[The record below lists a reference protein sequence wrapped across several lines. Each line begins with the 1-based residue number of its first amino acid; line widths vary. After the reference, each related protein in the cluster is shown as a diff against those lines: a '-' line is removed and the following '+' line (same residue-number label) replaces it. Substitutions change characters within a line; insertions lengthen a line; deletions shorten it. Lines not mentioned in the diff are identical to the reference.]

1 MQNSSN
7 TNFVSIVKSI
17 SDIKIMTIAVTFYL
31 LPKQQISVR
40 RLPRRYQTPESRME
54 VVAEELRD
62 DRDN

>member
-1 MQNSSN
+1 
-7 TNFVSIVKSI
+7 
-17 SDIKIMTIAVTFYL
+17 MTIAVTFYL